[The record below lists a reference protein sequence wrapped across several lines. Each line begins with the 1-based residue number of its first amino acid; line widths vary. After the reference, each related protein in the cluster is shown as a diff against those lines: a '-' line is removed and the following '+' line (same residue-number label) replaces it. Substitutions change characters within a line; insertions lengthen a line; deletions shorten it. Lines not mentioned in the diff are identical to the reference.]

1 MQAFSLQKDS
11 FAWST
16 MWKYCICNANAR
28 LQRIASPL
36 RHIMLDAFT
45 LSPLLNPHPECQRFL
60 HPMPI
65 ALLALWT
72 LSLCI
77 LQA

>member
-45 LSPLLNPHPECQRFL
+45 LFPLLNPHPECQCSL
-60 HPMPI
+60 HSMPI
-65 ALLALWT
+65 PLDAPW
-72 LSLCI
+72 S
-77 LQA
+77 